1 MGFVSLT
8 DNMNVVVDTLDE
20 EDDDK
25 ESNHGAV
32 KVVVELYFIS
42 IYGNII
48 NSKADNSLV
57 WQ

>member
-1 MGFVSLT
+1 
-8 DNMNVVVDTLDE
+8 MNVVVDTLDE

-25 ESNHGAV
+25 ESNHSVV
-32 KVVVELYFIS
+32 KVVVELYSIA

>member
-1 MGFVSLT
+1 
-8 DNMNVVVDTLDE
+8 MNVVVDTLDE
-20 EDDDK
+20 KDDDK
-25 ESNHGAV
+25 ESNHSVV
-32 KVVVELYFIS
+32 KVVVELYFIP